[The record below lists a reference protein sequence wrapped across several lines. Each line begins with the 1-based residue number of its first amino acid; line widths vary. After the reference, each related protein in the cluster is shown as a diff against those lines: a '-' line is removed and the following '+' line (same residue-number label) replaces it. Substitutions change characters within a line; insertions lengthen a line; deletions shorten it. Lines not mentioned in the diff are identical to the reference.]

1 MNPFIYDNTV
11 LRTKRPQG
19 TSSSSFCGAK
29 KTWKI
34 CNRKKCKIQAGTCVA
49 SFFAGFTLSRH
60 NLLLLAQSTNASISY
75 HGKKAQVGRNSTP
88 ASNIF
93 RTLCFLLRGETY
105 EEYHTF
111 EEVMEM
117 YRSEQGV

>member
-1 MNPFIYDNTV
+1 MRLF
-11 LRTKRPQG
+11 G
-19 TSSSSFCGAK
+19 T
-29 KTWKI
+29 TE
-34 CNRKKCKIQAGTCVA
+34 
-49 SFFAGFTLSRH
+49 
-60 NLLLLAQSTNASISY
+60 
-75 HGKKAQVGRNSTP
+75 KKAQVGRNSTP

-117 YRSEQGV
+117 YRSEKGV